1 MSTVRFPAFKLA
13 TPEKLGWGE
22 DSRFLVE
29 KVSVAL
35 WTIHLVCSY
44 TKTCFRGKSYS
55 INQML
60 PKFTHCPAATR
71 GKKSWQNI
79 SAWQKPDVQW
89 CAYTHQNVTP
99 KTHRGQESTAQRCM
113 GSLQSSLDVFFLG
126 WILFC
131 GRKRGVTAPPMHQS
145 TTQMNQLLRGLWWEG
160 LNSGIRYL
168 LTQRQKLSVLL
179 QACCWLSS
187 AWYPL
192 TPSFFSQ
199 LSEM

>member
-55 INQML
+55 INQTL

-113 GSLQSSLDVFFLG
+113 GSFQSSLDVCFFLFFFFRMNPFLWQEKG
-126 WILFC
+126 
-131 GRKRGVTAPPMHQS
+131 GHS
-145 TTQMNQLLRGLWWEG
+145 TTHASEHHPAEATSEG
-160 LNSGIRYL
+160 
-168 LTQRQKLSVLL
+168 SV
-179 QACCWLSS
+179 
-187 AWYPL
+187 
-192 TPSFFSQ
+192 
-199 LSEM
+199 MGRI